1 MKKIRNLILLLF
13 ISAFHALSAQPPT
26 NGMVAYYPFDGNA
39 LDASGNGNNPTSNNA
54 TLTFDRFGTPNS
66 AYQFNGSSSFI
77 RIPNSASLNVGGN
90 ISLCVY
96 VKVSG
101 FYSGL
106 CHGNDILNKGQHGG
120 GSNPYF
126 LRFDDFG
133 YTSGGNCSNPVDVLH
148 QNFYGRSTSMIPGYT
163 PYIVPNTWY
172 CLIFTYDGT
181 TAKLFVDGVQ
191 KVSAMSSGL
200 QFNNT
205 SDLIFGRAS
214 DISANAGFPYWFN
227 GVLDDLI
234 IYNRALNSDEIATI
248 CPSALPVTLLSFE
261 SKIENESRIRLNWL
275 TENEANILNY
285 VVERKM
291 DGENIFKE
299 IGTLNA
305 LNQTSNT
312 YSYLDINVYK
322 NVNYQYRLAIRE
334 RDGSKRFSEIT
345 NQKISDYN
353 SFVDVY
359 PNPTRDVINLRFKDK
374 PSALRYKL
382 YNSIGTLLIAKDKEY
397 IEVGEIQKIS
407 ISNYPSGVYILVIE
421 KNGERT
427 ISRVLKY

>member
-1 MKKIRNLILLLF
+1 
-13 ISAFHALSAQPPT
+13 
-26 NGMVAYYPFDGNA
+26 
-39 LDASGNGNNPTSNNA
+39 
-54 TLTFDRFGTPNS
+54 
-66 AYQFNGSSSFI
+66 
-77 RIPNSASLNVGGN
+77 
-90 ISLCVY
+90 
-96 VKVSG
+96 
-101 FYSGL
+101 
-106 CHGNDILNKGQHGG
+106 
-120 GSNPYF
+120 
-126 LRFDDFG
+126 
-133 YTSGGNCSNPVDVLH
+133 
-148 QNFYGRSTSMIPGYT
+148 
-163 PYIVPNTWY
+163 
-172 CLIFTYDGT
+172 
-181 TAKLFVDGVQ
+181 
-191 KVSAMSSGL
+191 
-200 QFNNT
+200 
-205 SDLIFGRAS
+205 
-214 DISANAGFPYWFN
+214 
-227 GVLDDLI
+227 
-234 IYNRALNSDEIATI
+234 
-248 CPSALPVTLLSFE
+248 
-261 SKIENESRIRLNWL
+261 LNWL

-299 IGTLNA
+299 IGSLNA

-359 PNPTRDVINLRFKDK
+359 PNPTRDLINLRFKDK
-374 PSALRYKL
+374 PGALRYKL
-382 YNSIGTLLIAKDKEY
+382 YNSVGTLLIAKDKEY